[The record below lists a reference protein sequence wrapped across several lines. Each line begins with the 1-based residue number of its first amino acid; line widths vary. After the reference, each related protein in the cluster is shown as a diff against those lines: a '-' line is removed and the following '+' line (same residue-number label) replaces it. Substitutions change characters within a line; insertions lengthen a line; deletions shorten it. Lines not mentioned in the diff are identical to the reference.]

1 MTQLFIAI
9 WRLARFIT
17 AGTYLISG
25 ASASGIANSAQLKL
39 RHSSENTVTI
49 AKLRSH
55 LLRLNINGF
64 QAWNMTLDCNTNSGA
79 EGGYR
84 AAANLIASNLLF
96 KYLKVIGYGSRT
108 GAECFVLKAHRLEGT
123 SYQ

>member
-39 RHSSENTVTI
+39 RHSSENTVAI
-49 AKLRSH
+49 VK
-55 LLRLNINGF
+55 
-64 QAWNMTLDCNTNSGA
+64 
-79 EGGYR
+79 
-84 AAANLIASNLLF
+84 
-96 KYLKVIGYGSRT
+96 
-108 GAECFVLKAHRLEGT
+108 LKAR
-123 SYQ
+123 YQGLKGCGAALRI